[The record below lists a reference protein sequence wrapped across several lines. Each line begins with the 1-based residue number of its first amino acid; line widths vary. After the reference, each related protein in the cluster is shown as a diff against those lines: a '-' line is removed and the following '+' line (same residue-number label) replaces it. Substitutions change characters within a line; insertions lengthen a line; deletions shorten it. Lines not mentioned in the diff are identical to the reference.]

1 MEAVWQFLEFVFNTP
16 DEFINNSKNKS
27 LFFWY
32 PIFLLI
38 MIKNLLLDILENFW
52 QEQSTVAMQGSYNW
66 KFLELNVK
74 KGYHKTQ
81 WKQDICFI
89 DQMMYSFDCSKFAG
103 SFIVARHD
111 TSLLCRQKLTF
122 SI

>member
-81 WKQDICFI
+81 
-89 DQMMYSFDCSKFAG
+89 
-103 SFIVARHD
+103 
-111 TSLLCRQKLTF
+111 
-122 SI
+122 

>member
-1 MEAVWQFLEFVFNTP
+1 
-16 DEFINNSKNKS
+16 
-27 LFFWY
+27 
-32 PIFLLI
+32 

-81 WKQDICFI
+81 
-89 DQMMYSFDCSKFAG
+89 
-103 SFIVARHD
+103 
-111 TSLLCRQKLTF
+111 
-122 SI
+122 